1 MITVMMTR
9 MMYPARRGST
19 ATTTGPDTAKTCLN
33 TAKTSPRSRARSERD
48 LQCDIEDAALRHC
61 RGLHA
66 VREYVVSILTN
77 ISTRLYGIYL
87 DQKYLSITREV
98 LERESVYLCNKGHR
112 FCVLYQIG
120 YSVSSAYP
128 LHKFAHSFSVYSN
141 NVSHIS
147 HVFNI

>member
-9 MMYPARRGST
+9 MMYPARRGSI
-19 ATTTGPDTAKTCLN
+19 ATTTDPDTAKTCLN

-48 LQCDIEDAALRHC
+48 LQCDNEDAALRHC

-77 ISTRLYGIYL
+77 ISTLLYGINL
-87 DQKYLSITREV
+87 DKKYLSITREV

-112 FCVLYQIG
+112 FCTCIVSNWLLCIIG
-120 YSVSSAYP
+120 
-128 LHKFAHSFSVYSN
+128 
-141 NVSHIS
+141 IS
-147 HVFNI
+147 LTQVCPFILRVFKQCLSYIARV

>member
-77 ISTRLYGIYL
+77 ISTRLYDIYL

-98 LERESVYLCNKGHR
+98 LKREYVYLCNKGHR
-112 FCVLYQIG
+112 FLCIVSIWLHCIIG
-120 YSVSSAYP
+120 
-128 LHKFAHSFSVYSN
+128 
-141 NVSHIS
+141 IS
-147 HVFNI
+147 LTQVCPFILRVFKQCLSYIARV